1 MNSKLSNITQKW
13 VDILKPFSNNYSQK
27 ITASKLNKLT
37 KIPQQ
42 TISRVLNELVK
53 LNLIKFETSGKN
65 KYYYF
70 NLELNQSKIII
81 EMIELKKSI
90 DFILNKPQINII
102 IEEILENADS
112 CILFGSYSN
121 YKDKNDSDLDIII
134 INGNDKKLQKIKN
147 KNNIEINYENIN
159 LEELKKS
166 IKEKNPLAIEIR
178 NKHIFFKNVSKLV
191 EIFIK

>member
-53 LNLIKFETSGKN
+53 LNLIKFERSGKN

-147 KNNIEINYENIN
+147 KN
-159 LEELKKS
+159 S
-166 IKEKNPLAIEIR
+166 I
-178 NKHIFFKNVSKLV
+178 
-191 EIFIK
+191 